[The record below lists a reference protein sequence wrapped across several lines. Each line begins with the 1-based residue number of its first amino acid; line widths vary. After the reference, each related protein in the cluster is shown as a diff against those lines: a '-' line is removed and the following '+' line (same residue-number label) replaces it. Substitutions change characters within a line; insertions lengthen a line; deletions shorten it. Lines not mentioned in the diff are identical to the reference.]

1 MPLVPLPVIDD
12 ARMVEQEARMERL
25 EQRMRPMRVA
35 EGQTTQYD
43 IDGVPVASLPPN
55 IPRFGHKREGESNQ
69 YYLELILRIPGE

>member
-1 MPLVPLPVIDD
+1 
-12 ARMVEQEARMERL
+12 
-25 EQRMRPMRVA
+25 MRAMRVA

-55 IPRFGHKREGESNQ
+55 IPRFEHKREGESNQ